1 MEISRRDLSR
11 FKPGPRARIMLTAP
25 KHFGIRLALLLVLQA
40 FWLETSH
47 SELPAGRNLEEEI
60 SKQESIFQS
69 QGRNVPRGY
78 TLDRSLLVY
87 TQGLS
92 SGFSAALANLVPA
105 DRWLDIGAGMGQA
118 ILDYHSAEYD
128 RSHPEGRK
136 RRGRKA
142 QAVAMSIEDRRTPQ
156 WRQKAESLGPDRIRY
171 LVGRRLREYSP
182 EELGKFR
189 VITDVAGGFSYTTN
203 LSVFMESVLGVERPT
218 VGLLSVGAEPAKGT
232 PEVIEAHANLGEP
245 VGGVR
250 ARMGLETDDDPG
262 LMEQRDEM
270 TSVDGAVED
279 RVAAEDADPPFGGRS
294 GVGHGQRGVAEALQS
309 RHDLPPSFSDRRRV
323 RARRAPRAR

>member
-203 LSVFMESVLGVERPT
+203 LSVFMESVLGVLEVQGSFYTMLQDVQSEAGTKRPHYEGSPFLT
-218 VGLLSVGAEPAKGT
+218 EIENAAGSAVNVCSWLKSIGCVQVSCESKSDWQPPVEAFHIHKVCSEIAVPPLTPVHYVAGT
-232 PEVIEAHANLGEP
+232 PPE
-245 VGGVR
+245 
-250 ARMGLETDDDPG
+250 
-262 LMEQRDEM
+262 
-270 TSVDGAVED
+270 
-279 RVAAEDADPPFGGRS
+279 
-294 GVGHGQRGVAEALQS
+294 
-309 RHDLPPSFSDRRRV
+309 RRFQLKD
-323 RARRAPRAR
+323 